1 MSSTSSLI
9 MAVVLAFALAW
20 FPRSL
25 YADGT
30 LQLVIGICFGGFGD
44 RTVHSEA
51 SFRQLNRAAEL
62 RAACKWITSASTV
75 VPLRVDEARR
85 PRKLLGLPRPCVVAG
100 AGFPEHYTAPET
112 YVRRFNT
119 ARLRAGNRSTCPRSV
134 AMDLLRNRSPNFLHR
149 VVGGGVSDNLGDDL
163 LCRQSGAVPTCN
175 AESDQAR
182 HKGR

>member
-1 MSSTSSLI
+1 FVLRRNQYEWHKFVNHGCRTRLRTRMVSTLI
-9 MAVVLAFALAW
+9 IRRRYPPTSDRNLLW
-20 FPRSL
+20 
-25 YADGT
+25 
-30 LQLVIGICFGGFGD
+30 GFGD

-134 AMDLLRNRSPNFLHR
+134 AMDLPRNRSPNFSSSR
-149 VVGGGVSDNLGDDL
+149 
-163 LCRQSGAVPTCN
+163 CRRRPQR
-175 AESDQAR
+175 QAWR
-182 HKGR
+182 RSPV